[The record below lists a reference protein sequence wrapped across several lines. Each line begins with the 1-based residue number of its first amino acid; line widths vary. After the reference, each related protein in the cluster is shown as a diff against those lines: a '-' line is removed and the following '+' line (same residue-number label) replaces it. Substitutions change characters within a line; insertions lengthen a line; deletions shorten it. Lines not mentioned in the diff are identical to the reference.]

1 MAKKPAQQGDNS
13 NEAIKSFSERVLRLL
28 EEKDQISEAVTEV
41 YAEAKGTGFNVKALR
56 RAVAIQRKDQEKWR
70 QEEADL
76 ELMLHALGL
85 L

>member
-1 MAKKPAQQGDNS
+1 MSKKPAQQGDNS

-28 EEKDQISEAVTEV
+28 EEKDQISEAVSEV
-41 YAEAKGTGFNVKALR
+41 YAEAKGNGFNVKALR

-76 ELMLHALGL
+76 EIYLHALGL

>member
-28 EEKDQISEAVTEV
+28 EEKDQIGEAVTEV

-76 ELMLHALGL
+76 ELYLHALGL

>member
-1 MAKKPAQQGDNS
+1 MTKKAAQQGDNS
-13 NEAIKSFSERVLRLL
+13 NEAIESFSERVLRLL
-28 EEKDQISEAVTEV
+28 EEKDQISEAVSEI
-41 YAEAKGTGFNVKALR
+41 YAEAKGNGFNVKALR

-76 ELMLHALGL
+76 EIYLHVLGL